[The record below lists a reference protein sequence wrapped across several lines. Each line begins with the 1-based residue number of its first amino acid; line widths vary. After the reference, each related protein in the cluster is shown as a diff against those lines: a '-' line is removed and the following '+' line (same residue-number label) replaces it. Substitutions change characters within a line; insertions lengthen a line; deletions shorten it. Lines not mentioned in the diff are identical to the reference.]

1 MLCQPGCSFPPLCLL
16 SPLCTPGWCSSHWE
30 VSDMPS
36 AKCFVNANYKHCH
49 YCWTSFCFSEY
60 GQETEGA
67 EVVSKQK
74 NPASS
79 KHLPPSST
87 SLSTLADTEALPAS
101 PCEGVSRPQ
110 RRKTT
115 QNLNIFGS
123 GNCGKQLASV
133 QCWNREHRAV
143 AGGRRRK
150 KERRG
155 LQRRQNQRGS
165 CGHLSLLSTA
175 PVGTERS

>member
-1 MLCQPGCSFPPLCLL
+1 
-16 SPLCTPGWCSSHWE
+16 
-30 VSDMPS
+30 MPS

-60 GQETEGA
+60 GQETERA

-123 GNCGKQLASV
+123 DNCGKQLASV

-143 AGGRRRK
+143 AGGRRSSTQTNAPARLVRK
-150 KERRG
+150 ASPCLSVRIYHKHHESEACLCIKAPFPRITRR
-155 LQRRQNQRGS
+155 RKS
-165 CGHLSLLSTA
+165 F
-175 PVGTERS
+175 